1 MTKRPDHHAEQL
13 AALKRARRLIFG
25 ITVVVVLTTIYM
37 AYKTFF

>member
-1 MTKRPDHHAEQL
+1 MAKYPDHEAKQL
-13 AALKRARRLIFG
+13 AALKRARRLVFG